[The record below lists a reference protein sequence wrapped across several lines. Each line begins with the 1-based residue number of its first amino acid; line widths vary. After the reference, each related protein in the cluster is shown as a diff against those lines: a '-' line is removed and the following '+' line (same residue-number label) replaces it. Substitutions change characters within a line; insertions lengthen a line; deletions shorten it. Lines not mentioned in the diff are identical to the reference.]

1 MQLLTSIKAKLVRK
15 TIPTESVAD
24 EIRPQNEDIKETAN
38 ESIVKQALGK
48 LVSETDKN
56 KEK

>member
-15 TIPTESVAD
+15 TIPTESVAG